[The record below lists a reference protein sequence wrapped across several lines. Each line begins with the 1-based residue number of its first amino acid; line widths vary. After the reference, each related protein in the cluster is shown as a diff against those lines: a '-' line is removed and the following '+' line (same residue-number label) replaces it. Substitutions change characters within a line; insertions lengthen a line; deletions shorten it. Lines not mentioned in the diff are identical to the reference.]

1 MTGRRAGRFLGSAA
15 IALAA
20 LVLGAAE
27 GLLRLKNADMRN
39 HDIEMWRYGRIL
51 KEPSD
56 NAVLDRVHRP
66 SQRATLQSVDIRINA
81 DGLRGPELPAT
92 DDGLPRVI
100 VLGSSITMGWGVA
113 GDAMLT
119 SRLARDLAAA
129 GQPALV
135 LNVGTG
141 NYNAERYAA

>member
-1 MTGRRAGRFLGSAA
+1 
-15 IALAA
+15 
-20 LVLGAAE
+20 
-27 GLLRLKNADMRN
+27 
-39 HDIEMWRYGRIL
+39 
-51 KEPSD
+51 
-56 NAVLDRVHRP
+56 
-66 SQRATLQSVDIRINA
+66 
-81 DGLRGPELPAT
+81 
-92 DDGLPRVI
+92 VI